1 MKRRVLVTTVIN
13 TDTGIQSDIYGRYDA
28 VSLAAKHYKIVK
40 SRFCMFELSDADFAK
55 YGKFIGEVETK

>member
-28 VSLAAKHYKIVK
+28 VSLAAKHEKIVRSK
-40 SRFCMFELSDADFAK
+40 FCMYELSDADFVK
-55 YGKFIGEVETK
+55 HGRYLYDVETK

>member
-28 VSLAAKHYKIVK
+28 VALAAKHEKIVRSVFK
-40 SRFCMFELSDADFAK
+40 MFELSDADFVK
-55 YGKFIGEVETK
+55 HGRFLYDVETK